1 MADRTDPYS
10 SYNFAVEL
18 DGITRAGFRECSGL
32 ENSQNAGE
40 YREGTD
46 RNQAV
51 RKIPGLVTHS
61 DITLSRGITNDR
73 TLWDW
78 RQKVMEGST
87 ERHDISITLLDHRG
101 EAKITWNLYECW
113 PRQWT
118 GPSLNATAADELAV
132 EQLVLACERVEVD
145 QWS

>member
-1 MADRTDPYS
+1 MADRLDPYS
-10 SYNFAVEL
+10 GYNFAVEL

-46 RNQAV
+46 KNLSV
-51 RKIPGLVTHS
+51 RKLPGLVTHS
-61 DITLSRGITNDR
+61 DITLSRGITADSK
-73 TLWDW
+73 LWDW
-78 RQKVMEGST
+78 RQKVVKGNI
-87 ERHDISITLLDHRG
+87 ERHDISITLLDNNG
-101 EAKITWNLYECW
+101 NAKITWNLFDCW

-118 GPSLNATAADELAV
+118 GPSLNATTDDLAV

-145 QWS
+145 RWS

>member
-1 MADRTDPYS
+1 MADRLDPYAG
-10 SYNFAVEL
+10 YNFAVEL

-46 RNQAV
+46 KNLSV
-51 RKIPGLVTHS
+51 RKLPGLVTHS
-61 DITLSRGITNDR
+61 DITLSRGITADSK
-73 TLWDW
+73 LWEW
-78 RQKVMEGST
+78 RQKVIKGNT
-87 ERHDISITLLDHRG
+87 ERHDISITLLDNNG
-101 EAKITWNLYECW
+101 NAKIIWNLFDCW

-118 GPSLNATAADELAV
+118 GPSLNATADDLAV

>member
-1 MADRTDPYS
+1 MADRLDPYTGF
-10 SYNFAVEL
+10 NFSVEL

-46 RNQAV
+46 KNLSV
-51 RKIPGLVTHS
+51 RKLPGLVTHS
-61 DITLSRGITNDR
+61 DITLSRGITADSK
-73 TLWDW
+73 LWEW
-78 RQKVMEGST
+78 RQKAMKGAV
-87 ERHDISITLLDHRG
+87 ERHDISITLLDDTG
-101 EAKITWNLYECW
+101 NAKITWNLFACW

-118 GPSLNATAADELAV
+118 GPSLNATADDLAV

-145 QWS
+145 RWS

>member
-1 MADRTDPYS
+1 MADRLDPYAG
-10 SYNFAVEL
+10 YNFAVEL

-46 RNQAV
+46 KNLSV

-61 DITLSRGITNDR
+61 DITLSRGITADSK
-73 TLWDW
+73 LWEW
-78 RQKVMEGST
+78 RQKVVKGGV
-87 ERHDISITLLDHRG
+87 ERHDISITLLDANG
-101 EAKITWNLYECW
+101 NVKITWNLFDCW

-118 GPSLNATAADELAV
+118 GPSLNATADDLAV

-145 QWS
+145 RWS

>member
-1 MADRTDPYS
+1 MADRLDPYTG
-10 SYNFAVEL
+10 YNFAVEL

-46 RNQAV
+46 KNLSV

-61 DITLSRGITNDR
+61 DITLSRGITSDSK
-73 TLWDW
+73 LWDW
-78 RQKVMEGST
+78 REKVMKGVV
-87 ERHDISITLLDHRG
+87 ERHDISITLMDDG
-101 EAKITWNLYECW
+101 GNAKITWNLFDCW

-118 GPSLNATAADELAV
+118 GPSLNATSDDVVV
-132 EQLVLACERVEVD
+132 EQLVLAYERIEVD
-145 QWS
+145 KWS

>member
-1 MADRTDPYS
+1 MADRIEPYAAYTFS
-10 SYNFAVEL
+10 VEL

-46 RNQAV
+46 KNQAV
-51 RKIPGLVTHS
+51 RKLPGLTTHG
-61 DITLSRGITNDR
+61 DITLTRGMTADR

-78 RQKVMEGST
+78 RQKVAQGST
-87 ERHDISITLLDHRG
+87 ERHDISVSLLDHLG
-101 EAKITWNLYECW
+101 QAKITWNLFECW